1 MYPNK
6 ARFKMFNIESKN
18 KLFKNKQKTLSEM
31 KVKTVEQKFKDV
43 LFQRSEISDVELIKQ
58 VNELNIRSDAEF
70 KALLLI
76 VLRKAITEKFKN

>member
-1 MYPNK
+1 
-6 ARFKMFNIESKN
+6 
-18 KLFKNKQKTLSEM
+18 M
-31 KVKTVEQKFKDV
+31 KVKKVEQKFKDV

>member
-1 MYPNK
+1 
-6 ARFKMFNIESKN
+6 
-18 KLFKNKQKTLSEM
+18 M
-31 KVKTVEQKFKDV
+31 KVKKVEQKFKDV
-43 LFQRSEISDVELIKQ
+43 LFQDAEISDTELIKQ

>member
-1 MYPNK
+1 
-6 ARFKMFNIESKN
+6 
-18 KLFKNKQKTLSEM
+18 M

-58 VNELNIRSDAEF
+58 VNELNIRSDSEF

-76 VLRKAITEKFKN
+76 ALRKVIIEKNLKNKK